1 MKTFIISDIHSEV
14 ESIIPYGLRFAKFL
28 ETEVDII
35 HTIDSRTLP
44 GAYSS
49 VADSQ
54 SISPGSKLSN
64 EKLIEREK
72 QNAEVGLKKILSA
85 EGSRLNYPLKIN
97 TVIEERDIEEKL
109 TSLTEQDHEA
119 IILIN
124 TQTNNNIFKT
134 LNEIIETIKSI
145 NAIYLLVHPGQVFH
159 EFERVIL
166 PTHFTAE
173 DLEKYPKISYL
184 FEGFKP
190 NIVAVDVAKNEDY
203 LGTEMKSSQWEKG
216 ANAVFSE
223 STVNS
228 KMLTGKHYN
237 ETLINYVLKDK
248 PDLVLL
254 FKREKNLFERL
265 FKKDLMKEL
274 LEQTDVPVLFYSSD

>member
-1 MKTFIISDIHSEV
+1 MKVFIISDIHSNV
-14 ESIIPYGLRFAKFL
+14 ESIIPYGLNFAKNL

-35 HTIDSRTLP
+35 HTIDSRDLP
-44 GAYSS
+44 GAYSP

-54 SISPGSKLSN
+54 SFSPGSKLN
-64 EKLIEREK
+64 TENLIEREK
-72 QNAEVGLKKILSA
+72 HSAEVGLKKILSA
-85 EGSRLNYPLKIN
+85 EASRLNYPLKIN
-97 TVIEERDIEEKL
+97 TAIEETDIESKL
-109 TSLTEQDHEA
+109 TSLAEKDHES

-124 TQTNNNIFKT
+124 TETRNKIFNN
-134 LNEIIETIKSI
+134 LGEIINTIKNI
-145 NAIYLLVHPGQVFH
+145 NAIYLLVHPGQVFY

-173 DLEKYPKISYL
+173 DFEKYPMIAYL
-184 FEGFKP
+184 FKGFKP
-190 NIVAVDVAKNEDY
+190 NIVALDIAKNEDY

-216 ANAVFSE
+216 ASAVFSE

-228 KMLTGKHYN
+228 MMITGKHYN
-237 ETLINYVLKDK
+237 ETLIKYIQKDK

-254 FKREKNLFERL
+254 FKREKNLIERL

-274 LEQTDVPVLFYSSD
+274 LKQTDVPVLFYSSD